1 MSFKLEVPEKKF
13 QDPNDFYTE
22 DEANRYNQ
30 STGMKKTQEEL
41 TKIALSLASSILNN
55 PSISI
60 FDIGCGTGFS
70 LEYLRDLG
78 YLSLKGIDPSRE
90 MIKIAKSKKLDV
102 KIGGFQD
109 LSKIYEKYDLIL
121 SISALQWVISNKSEI
136 EIKNIIKKIAKDL
149 KKILKEDGISIFQFY
164 PDSEF
169 VFQTVFNAFK
179 RLFINTEMFIYNSDS
194 LKKRKF
200 FLIIKS

>member
-70 LEYLRDLG
+70 LEYLKTKG

>member
-1 MSFKLEVPEKKF
+1 MSFKIEVPEKTF

-22 DEANRYNQ
+22 DESNRYNQ
-30 STGMKKTQEEL
+30 SSGMKKTQEEL
-41 TKIALSLASSILNN
+41 TEIALSLSSPFSNN
-55 PSISI
+55 LSLSVL
-60 FDIGCGTGFS
+60 DIGCGTGFS
-70 LEYLRDLG
+70 LEYLKTKG
-78 YLSLKGIDPSRE
+78 YFSLKGIDPSRE